1 MTIYTVKPNDTIDS
15 IAASF
20 AASPEKIAYDN
31 QIPYPYALAVGQSL
45 LIDSNESFYTGKSI
59 YSGGYAYPFISPWV
73 LENTLPYL
81 TDLYIFSYGFSAK
94 GELIPPIIDEKWM
107 IYMAKNYNVR
117 PILTLTPLDS
127 SGSFNNNLI
136 TSVVNNSYATDNLI
150 NNLINQLNTFEYMG
164 VDIDFEYIKEEDKDA
179 FSSFVA
185 SVTSALN
192 EYGYIVS
199 VALAPKT
206 SSTQA
211 GLLYAGKDYRAL
223 GKAANYV
230 LLMTYEW
237 GYKYGP
243 PMAVAPINKVRQVLD
258 YAVTEIAPQKIHLGI
273 PNYGYDWALPFIKG
287 KSAATTIGNIEA
299 VQIAIN
305 NNAAISFDDTA
316 KSPFFEYSSN
326 FQTNEEHIVWFED
339 VKSYNAKF
347 GLINEYNLRG
357 MSVWHINRF
366 FNAGWLLLNDTF
378 TLQRD

>member
-1 MTIYTVKPNDTIDS
+1 
-15 IAASF
+15 
-20 AASPEKIAYDN
+20 
-31 QIPYPYALAVGQSL
+31 
-45 LIDSNESFYTGKSI
+45 
-59 YSGGYAYPFISPWV
+59 
-73 LENTLPYL
+73 
-81 TDLYIFSYGFSAK
+81 
-94 GELIPPIIDEKWM
+94 M

-150 NNLINQLNTFEYMG
+150 NNLINQLNTFEYKG

-305 NNAAISFDDTA
+305 NNAC
-316 KSPFFEYSSN
+316 N
-326 FQTNEEHIVWFED
+326 FI
-339 VKSYNAKF
+339 
-347 GLINEYNLRG
+347 
-357 MSVWHINRF
+357 
-366 FNAGWLLLNDTF
+366 
-378 TLQRD
+378 